1 MVAASTDARC
11 MRLARCYVYHWLTYA
26 LSMPQLR
33 RGFASVTAAKKKQL
47 TVDEVKQ
54 TFVRC
59 DAVCFDVDSTVI
71 QEEGIDV
78 LADYCGKGTAV
89 AELTRR
95 AMGGS
100 VLFQDALRMRLE
112 LIQPSK
118 QTIEECIA
126 RRPFRFTPGIQEL
139 VAALHS
145 HNKHVYLISG
155 GFRIVTHH
163 PIPAKCGEATSDL
176 CTKPLF
182 ACVRHV

>member
-1 MVAASTDARC
+1 
-11 MRLARCYVYHWLTYA
+11 
-26 LSMPQLR
+26 
-33 RGFASVTAAKKKQL
+33 VTAAKKQL
-47 TVDEVKQ
+47 SVPEVQ
-54 TFVRC
+54 QIFVRC

-118 QTIEECIA
+118 QTIEDCIV

-155 GFRIVTHH
+155 GFRMVHM
-163 PIPAKCGEATSDL
+163 PRPARWWCNVL
-176 CTKPLF
+176 TKPHVL
-182 ACVRHV
+182 ACVGFVSWLLVR